1 MELLG
6 GAAAVIVT
14 ALLVAAVPAIDQRA
28 QPFFGVVRSG
38 TTIVEL
44 EIAAPNQVRWM
55 TLVTTPQ
62 APIAVAVR
70 TE

>member
-1 MELLG
+1 MNRWSIG
-6 GAAAVIVT
+6 NVKITRV
-14 ALLVAAVPAIDQRA
+14 
-28 QPFFGVVRSG
+28 
-38 TTIVEL
+38 VEL

-55 TLVTTPQ
+55 TLVTTPH